1 MANLNV
7 QIPTL
12 KLNDGTSIPLIGYG
26 TGTAWYKSDSGSGI
40 DRKLVDATK
49 TALKLGYYHLDAA
62 EVYNTEAEVGIA
74 IKESKVPREKL
85 FVTTK
90 VITNIQD
97 VPNAINQSLEKL
109 QLDYVDLYLVH
120 SPFFASSDAD
130 LQSTWAAMEKVKADG
145 KAKSIG
151 VSNYLVPH
159 LEATMKTASVIPSI
173 NQIEYHPYLQHGGP
187 DGPLLSYMKEHNIA
201 NSAYAPLTAV
211 TKAKPGPLDELY
223 AHLAKKYYVS
233 EGEIALR
240 WCIDQNVVAI
250 TTSGKEERLSDY
262 LRATTFTMT
271 PKENYPW
278 GKKGHES
285 LAASLCAK
293 TPNTG
298 FEIDESKEYAEMW
311 MGDYPVLPAKGLK
324 SGEELHKIVDDNK
337 EQLLG
342 KTCIDKF
349 GGVVPFLPKILSISK
364 ALPLQIHPNK
374 ELAAQLHK
382 QDPEKFTDP
391 NHKPEIAIAL
401 GPFEV
406 FAGFKD
412 NNDIQALFS
421 ALSPLER
428 FLPRKDVNFDH
439 EVLKQVCYKIFTA
452 SDEEIRTTQ
461 VELAKIPKEKYGK
474 QAYIVDLLPR
484 LQEQYSKEDPGNL
497 VALLTM
503 NFLSL
508 TAGEAIY
515 VPADAPHAY
524 LSGNIVE
531 CMARSNNV
539 LNTGFCPRADAD
551 SIELFTSALTFSP
564 HNAEEVKLGTSK
576 TEKSMHG
583 KTSVYAPPMSEFNML
598 KTSLQDGEK
607 ETIRAIGGPS
617 VLFATRGSGKLVADG
632 DTHDIKEG
640 YIFFVGQ
647 GVEVSYEATSG
658 LDVYQAYAE

>member
-1 MANLNV
+1 MV
-7 QIPTL
+7 SSVFQ
-12 KLNDGTSIPLIGYG
+12 
-26 TGTAWYKSDSGSGI
+26 
-40 DRKLVDATK
+40 
-49 TALKLGYYHLDAA
+49 
-62 EVYNTEAEVGIA
+62 
-74 IKESKVPREKL
+74 
-85 FVTTK
+85 
-90 VITNIQD
+90 
-97 VPNAINQSLEKL
+97 L
-109 QLDYVDLYLVH
+109 QC
-120 SPFFASSDAD
+120 SC
-130 LQSTWAAMEKVKADG
+130 
-145 KAKSIG
+145 
-151 VSNYLVPH
+151 N
-159 LEATMKTASVIPSI
+159 
-173 NQIEYHPYLQHGGP
+173 
-187 DGPLLSYMKEHNIA
+187 
-201 NSAYAPLTAV
+201 
-211 TKAKPGPLDELY
+211 
-223 AHLAKKYYVS
+223 
-233 EGEIALR
+233 
-240 WCIDQNVVAI
+240 
-250 TTSGKEERLSDY
+250 
-262 LRATTFTMT
+262 
-271 PKENYPW
+271 NYPW

-421 ALSPLER
+421 ALPPLER